1 MSPSVN
7 WKYTLSKPENGENFE
22 IIYDLHMFSGLLDM
36 YFQFAEGDTL
46 WKNPQVFF
54 EWATQEHPQ

>member
-1 MSPSVN
+1 MS
-7 WKYTLSKPENGENFE
+7 SKPENGENFE

-36 YFQFAEGDTL
+36 YFQFTKGDTL